1 MSAIESEIRQLK
13 QKLESDLPGKYEILT
28 ADVEIVQVKFMISNY
43 RILTCVAQMRKNYP
57 NEELLVELKAKYFS
71 PVLIKR
77 LTSLL
82 RVTNIN
88 FDQFENKNVSKMIQ
102 NLVALTVY

>member
-88 FDQFENKNVSKMIQ
+88 FD
-102 NLVALTVY
+102 